1 MPLCPPSP
9 NRSHGAD
16 YSTIADLQQ
25 RMEKLLDE
33 LDKGA
38 EAYAKACQV
47 CDFVGDRRKSILG
60 DAFCAIRDADP
71 EESATAAE
79 HRARASAGFK
89 SHMKQLVADHLNA
102 ETVKA
107 HYHILQTRLDVART
121 FLTVERTKLERG
133 L

>member
-1 MPLCPPSP
+1 MPFLDT
-9 NRSHGAD
+9 RAHGAD
-16 YSTIADLQQ
+16 HSTIAELQC

-47 CDFVGDRRKSILG
+47 CDFVGDRRKTILA
-60 DAFCAIRDADP
+60 DAFVVVQSNDSEC
-71 EESATAAE
+71 SATAAE
-79 HRARASAGFK
+79 HRARSLQTFK
-89 SHMKQLVADHLNA
+89 EAMKQLTTQHLNA

-107 HYHILQTRLDVART
+107 NYHILQTRLDVART